1 MFTLFRRVNQDSKDF
16 DETSANEAFSKLCTT
31 ISRILPDLYT
41 IKSNGATFETLF
53 QLFLT
58 GDYKTNLQCKNPAGS
73 CPPCEAEHPSCIG
86 KRDGPQA
93 VPGRRNFF
101 MECKDE
107 RTKRVTQCP
116 ALAPNFDPVLG
127 TCAMVI
133 DPCKYLL
140 NTGNVYNTIKLTRIS
155 KGTVY
160 VCQTF
165 AFPFVVDPNPYCK
178 SNPSAVVPHPN
189 NCHQYIDCR
198 QMNTPLG
205 NYLQECPY
213 PLLVSENDTNSGTPC
228 QPFDLVQCGARMEPK
243 SPCTYHV
250 SLCLVLKADCQS
262 ILQDIFVED
271 HRLHSLL
278 ICSRV
283 KLTRFFLCLSRRLRV
298 LAQTLHGDRPKK
310 VCPVQRASTQL

>member
-1 MFTLFRRVNQDSKDF
+1 MS
-16 DETSANEAFSKLCTT
+16 
-31 ISRILPDLYT
+31 
-41 IKSNGATFETLF
+41 
-53 QLFLT
+53 
-58 GDYKTNLQCKNPAGS
+58 
-73 CPPCEAEHPSCIG
+73 
-86 KRDGPQA
+86 
-93 VPGRRNFF
+93 
-101 MECKDE
+101 
-107 RTKRVTQCP
+107 
-116 ALAPNFDPVLG
+116 
-127 TCAMVI
+127 
-133 DPCKYLL
+133 
-140 NTGNVYNTIKLTRIS
+140 
-155 KGTVY
+155 
-160 VCQTF
+160 
-165 AFPFVVDPNPYCK
+165 FVVDPNPYCK

-298 LAQTLHGDRPKK
+298 LAQALYGDRPKK